1 MNILKEVDTTNE
13 FTVIATGFWPSI
25 GYLMTAATYDISQYE
40 QILALITVIQAIYV
54 NDDEDSVEDKE
65 LDYKENFI
73 YEMQKL
79 FKELANIELCHADV
93 DEITTEKDDF
103 ITIWSDSFIE
113 HQYPYKLEQI
123 YILKDGKKYLVS
135 KPTREQTIDAINVR
149 MKELD

>member
-1 MNILKEVDTTNE
+1 MNILKEMDTTNE

-54 NDDEDSVEDKE
+54 DDDNDYVEDKE
-65 LDYKENFI
+65 LDYRENFI
-73 YEMQKL
+73 YAMQKL
-79 FKELANIELCHADV
+79 FKELANIELYHADV

-113 HQYPYKLEQI
+113 HQYPYKLEKI

-135 KPTREQTIDAINVR
+135 KPTREQTIDAINVL

>member
-1 MNILKEVDTTNE
+1 MNLLKEMDTSNE

-25 GYLMTAATYDISQYE
+25 DCLMTAATYDINQYE
-40 QILALITVIQAIYV
+40 QIIALITVIQAIYT
-54 NDDEDSVEDKE
+54 DTDLEYAEDKE
-65 LDYKENFI
+65 LDYRENFI

-113 HQYPYKLEQI
+113 YQYPYKLEQI
-123 YILKDGKKYLVS
+123 YIIKDDKKYIVN
-135 KPTREQTIDAINVR
+135 KPTREQTIDAINVL

>member
-25 GYLMTAATYDISQYE
+25 GYLMTAATYDINQYE
-40 QILALITVIQAIYV
+40 QILALITVIQAMYTD
-54 NDDEDSVEDKE
+54 NDLEYAEDKE
-65 LDYKENFI
+65 LDYRENFI

-113 HQYPYKLEQI
+113 HQYPYKLEKI

-135 KPTREQTIDAINVR
+135 KPTREQTIDAINVL

>member
-1 MNILKEVDTTNE
+1 MDLLKEIDTTNE
-13 FTVIATGFWPSI
+13 FTVMTTGFWPSI
-25 GYLMTAATYDISQYE
+25 DYLMTAATYDNSQYE
-40 QILALITVIQAIYV
+40 QMLALITVIRAMYAD
-54 NDDEDSVEDKE
+54 NDHEYIEDKE
-65 LDYKENFI
+65 LDYRENFI

-113 HQYPYKLEQI
+113 YQYPYKLEQI

-135 KPTREQTIDAINVR
+135 KPTREQTIDAINVL